1 MRVRAKARVRG
12 ERVSRGKGEVRV
24 IERQQGTPKQGYS
37 TYNSGE
43 EGAGHQSYDQTVL

>member
-1 MRVRAKARVRG
+1 MR
-12 ERVSRGKGEVRV
+12 VRV

-43 EGAGHQSYDQTVL
+43 EEAGHQSYDQTVL